1 MKPDLIM
8 KLARDEIK
16 NLKPCVHGG
25 ELWKYYPNHWNIL
38 DFSVNVNP
46 LSLPRKV
53 MEAVERS
60 LSQIQFYPDPD
71 SSALRNAI
79 SNYLEG
85 ISPENV
91 IVGNGSTELIYLF
104 CDVFIKSGDEAIIPI
119 PTFGEYE
126 NAVIKAGGIPK
137 YVKLDEDFKVNPDTL
152 LKEIGPRTKVIFLCN
167 PNNPT
172 STIIPKD
179 DLFKIIEDSDRR
191 NVLVLMDEDFIE
203 FVDEDISMV
212 GEVKNYKN
220 LFILRSFTKIFG
232 LTGLR
237 VGYGVACK
245 EIINLLFKG
254 KIPWNVNCIA
264 QAAAIAAL
272 QDVEYLEET
281 RKLIREERE
290 FLLDELKRIHG
301 LRVFPAHANFILID
315 IRQTGFTAA
324 QLKEAMLKHGILIR
338 DCSSFKGLDEYYI
351 RVAVRTR
358 HENER
363 LLAALRSVIGDS

>member
-237 VGYGVACK
+237 VGYGVACE
-245 EIINLLFKG
+245 EIISLLFKG

-324 QLKEAMLKHGILIR
+324 QLKEEMLKHGILIR

>member
-1 MKPDLIM
+1 
-8 KLARDEIK
+8 
-16 NLKPCVHGG
+16 
-25 ELWKYYPNHWNIL
+25 
-38 DFSVNVNP
+38 
-46 LSLPRKV
+46 
-53 MEAVERS
+53 
-60 LSQIQFYPDPD
+60 
-71 SSALRNAI
+71 
-79 SNYLEG
+79 
-85 ISPENV
+85 
-91 IVGNGSTELIYLF
+91 
-104 CDVFIKSGDEAIIPI
+104 
-119 PTFGEYE
+119 
-126 NAVIKAGGIPK
+126 
-137 YVKLDEDFKVNPDTL
+137 
-152 LKEIGPRTKVIFLCN
+152 VIFLCN

-237 VGYGVACK
+237 VGYGVACE

>member
-152 LKEIGPRTKVIFLCN
+152 LKEIGPR
-167 PNNPT
+167 
-172 STIIPKD
+172 
-179 DLFKIIEDSDRR
+179 
-191 NVLVLMDEDFIE
+191 
-203 FVDEDISMV
+203 
-212 GEVKNYKN
+212 
-220 LFILRSFTKIFG
+220 
-232 LTGLR
+232 
-237 VGYGVACK
+237 
-245 EIINLLFKG
+245 
-254 KIPWNVNCIA
+254 
-264 QAAAIAAL
+264 
-272 QDVEYLEET
+272 
-281 RKLIREERE
+281 
-290 FLLDELKRIHG
+290 
-301 LRVFPAHANFILID
+301 
-315 IRQTGFTAA
+315 
-324 QLKEAMLKHGILIR
+324 
-338 DCSSFKGLDEYYI
+338 
-351 RVAVRTR
+351 
-358 HENER
+358 
-363 LLAALRSVIGDS
+363 

>member
-237 VGYGVACK
+237 VGYGVACE